1 MSTLGDTS
9 FWILTSLAGGRK
21 HGYAILRDVAQAAG
35 VAPKA
40 TTLYASLERLEQQGL
55 IRADGDEIVD
65 GRARRYFVV
74 TDTGRDGLDARAAEF
89 EERARAARAALMRGA
104 RTRAVPPRGAPAR
117 PIRTARVWA

>member
-1 MSTLGDTS
+1 MGGGDLGGDGQAQVGS
-9 FWILTSLAGGRK
+9 NHGPSSLGRRP
-21 HGYAILRDVAQAAG
+21 LRGRCGALGRWDGA
-35 VAPKA
+35 
-40 TTLYASLERLEQQGL
+40 LYASLERLEQQGL

-117 PIRTARVWA
+117 PIRMARVWA